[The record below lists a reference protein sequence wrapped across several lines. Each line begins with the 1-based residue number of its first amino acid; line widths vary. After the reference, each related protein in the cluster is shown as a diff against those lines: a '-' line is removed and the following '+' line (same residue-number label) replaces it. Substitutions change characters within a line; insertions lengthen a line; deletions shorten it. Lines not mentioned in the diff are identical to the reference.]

1 MPAKR
6 ARGASRQP
14 AATASSTSAAAKGA
28 ATSSVLVHRCR
39 FVDQVP
45 DPVESLQYDPSCS
58 RLAVLRA
65 NSDIELWSLSEG
77 GWFREAY
84 VPGVPDTPVRRLAL
98 GSRTAS
104 HPDGRLFSCGLHG
117 VVTEWDLA
125 RLSPLDNYDSLGGA
139 AWSLALHAGSA
150 RLAAGCEDGGV
161 TVFGVVEEG
170 LENVYRLP
178 ARGGRVLSL
187 AFSSSGGQLVAGGA
201 DGSVRL
207 WALGGG
213 GAARHTWRH
222 SCQFVLESEGRKR
235 PPLVWDVLLLPDSL
249 VVTADSSGRVCF
261 YDGRHGTLVN
271 RFRSHEADVLAL
283 AATGDGSH
291 VFASGVDH
299 KVSLFTPQPEEL
311 KPHQQPLAI
320 FNLAAPRPPRQ
331 YLLNCSRRPHT
342 HDVRA
347 LLVIEPPSSSSSFSA
362 PAPAAA
368 AAAVAAPAAAAGA
381 APVPAPLGGGG
392 GSWLTPQLVS
402 AGLDTQLVL
411 LSLDGFERCS
421 PSKLLPPPLPSSCS
435 VAPQARLLAAHG
447 VSEVRL
453 WQLPLAHA
461 GPPAGERGGAPPP
474 PPEPQQLLLLKPSGL
489 SRHLFC
495 ASASSDGRW
504 LLASDT
510 SPRLYR
516 IGLES
521 HGAGAGAA
529 PEVTRVPLP
538 EGAAA
543 AVCAAFSADSR
554 LLLLGTTLGTL
565 QALPLD
571 AATDAPP
578 CIHTLR
584 PPLDEF
590 AGADTGDAVADGTL
604 AAVLRLSLS
613 SDLQW
618 AAAAD
623 ARRRVS
629 IYSLDALAF
638 HGAMPRLSSP
648 PAALAFVPGTPLLAV
663 ATVDKR
669 QNCVSAHEI
678 AREFT
683 GLHTRVGGQAAPHL
697 RRRRTAPHP
706 RRLRRRKRA
715 VAACPRPHRG
725 GPPYRL

>member
-1 MPAKR
+1 MGGRHAATTQGWARLARGLKILLRDVDSVRPPVSTVGSMPAKR

-261 YDGRHGTLVN
+261 YDGRRGAV
-271 RFRSHEADVLAL
+271 
-283 AATGDGSH
+283 DG
-291 VFASGVDH
+291 
-299 KVSLFTPQPEEL
+299 
-311 KPHQQPLAI
+311 
-320 FNLAAPRPPRQ
+320 
-331 YLLNCSRRPHT
+331 
-342 HDVRA
+342 
-347 LLVIEPPSSSSSFSA
+347 
-362 PAPAAA
+362 
-368 AAAVAAPAAAAGA
+368 
-381 APVPAPLGGGG
+381 
-392 GSWLTPQLVS
+392 
-402 AGLDTQLVL
+402 
-411 LSLDGFERCS
+411 
-421 PSKLLPPPLPSSCS
+421 
-435 VAPQARLLAAHG
+435 
-447 VSEVRL
+447 
-453 WQLPLAHA
+453 
-461 GPPAGERGGAPPP
+461 
-474 PPEPQQLLLLKPSGL
+474 
-489 SRHLFC
+489 
-495 ASASSDGRW
+495 
-504 LLASDT
+504 
-510 SPRLYR
+510 
-516 IGLES
+516 
-521 HGAGAGAA
+521 
-529 PEVTRVPLP
+529 
-538 EGAAA
+538 
-543 AVCAAFSADSR
+543 
-554 LLLLGTTLGTL
+554 
-565 QALPLD
+565 
-571 AATDAPP
+571 
-578 CIHTLR
+578 
-584 PPLDEF
+584 
-590 AGADTGDAVADGTL
+590 
-604 AAVLRLSLS
+604 
-613 SDLQW
+613 
-618 AAAAD
+618 
-623 ARRRVS
+623 
-629 IYSLDALAF
+629 
-638 HGAMPRLSSP
+638 
-648 PAALAFVPGTPLLAV
+648 
-663 ATVDKR
+663 
-669 QNCVSAHEI
+669 
-678 AREFT
+678 
-683 GLHTRVGGQAAPHL
+683 
-697 RRRRTAPHP
+697 
-706 RRLRRRKRA
+706 
-715 VAACPRPHRG
+715 
-725 GPPYRL
+725 